1 MKKKNN
7 KIRLFNKPKLQYTNK
22 AISEWIKTVMDDLKL
37 TGFSVNVIFVLKEE
51 ITLLNRQYRRK
62 DKPTDVIT
70 FSMLEGK
77 FPEYSYNMLGDI
89 YLCCECIKPS
99 TDREI
104 ARRILHGV
112 LHLAGYDHKKKNEY
126 DSFMLIEEKY
136 LKMLDD

>member
-1 MKKKNN
+1 MKTKNN
-7 KIRLFNKPKLQYTNK
+7 KIKLFNKPKLKYTNK
-22 AISEWIKTVMDDLKL
+22 AIAEWIKTVMDDLKL
-37 TGFSVNVIFVLKEE
+37 VGFSVNVIFVLKEE

-89 YLCCECIKPS
+89 YLCCECIKPA

-112 LHLAGYDHKKKNEY
+112 LHLAGYDHKKKGEY